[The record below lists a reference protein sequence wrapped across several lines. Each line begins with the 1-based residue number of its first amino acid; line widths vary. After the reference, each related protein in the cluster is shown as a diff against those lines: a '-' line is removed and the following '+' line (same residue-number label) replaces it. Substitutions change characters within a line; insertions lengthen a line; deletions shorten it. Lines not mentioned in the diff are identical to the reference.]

1 MSLDRDVAGIT
12 CRQVLERLGDYVDRE
27 LSVEA
32 RALVEAHLR
41 GCQECLRFGGAI
53 GHMVAAIRGGLVA
66 ELPPGASQRLA
77 AYLTASK
84 SEG

>member
-12 CRQVLERLGDYVDRE
+12 CRQVLESLSDYVDGE
-27 LSVEA
+27 LNVEA
-32 RALVEAHLR
+32 REVVEAHLR

-53 GHMVAAIRGGLVA
+53 ASMVAAIRDGQLA
-66 ELPPGASQRLA
+66 ELPQGASQRLA
-77 AYLTASK
+77 AYLAASD